1 MMRKACIVVLSVS
14 FLLVSGASVG
24 ADYEARAVINA
35 VDRAVLSGE
44 IAARIDRLPLRPGD
58 AFAKGDLLVALD
70 CALYEAQT
78 AKVSAEVKAA
88 RIKRNN
94 AQDLNALQSIGSL
107 DVALAQSEYA
117 QSLAELRI
125 AKLNTSRCEIRAP
138 WGGRVVS
145 LLVNAHENIRQ
156 QQALIEIVGD
166 RQLEAE
172 VVVPAAWIAWL
183 TPGVPLQLQVDDIAS
198 QVEAS
203 VAAIIPAID
212 TVSQT
217 VLVRVALP
225 VDSNLIPGMS
235 AIARFDVPQA
245 Q

>member
-1 MMRKACIVVLSVS
+1 MMRKACVFALNAS
-14 FLLVSGASVG
+14 FLLASGASFG

-35 VDRAVLSGE
+35 LDRAILSGE
-44 IAARIDRLPLRPGD
+44 IAAKVDRLPLRPGD
-58 AFAKGDLLVALD
+58 AFVKGDLLVALD

-78 AKVSAEVKAA
+78 AKVSAEVKGA

-94 AQDLNALQSIGSL
+94 AQDLNALHSIGAL
-107 DVALAQSEYA
+107 DVALAQSEYS

-125 AKLNTSRCEIRAP
+125 AKLNTERCEIHAP
-138 WGGRVVS
+138 WEGRVVS

-172 VVVPAAWIAWL
+172 VVVPAAWISWL
-183 TPGVPLQLQVDDIAS
+183 TVGMPLQLQVDDVAAE
-198 QVEAS
+198 VEAS
-203 VAAIIPAID
+203 VATIIPAID

>member
-1 MMRKACIVVLSVS
+1 MLKMSVLALSIACVLAPGV
-14 FLLVSGASVG
+14 SVG
-24 ADYEARAVINA
+24 ADYEARAIISA

-44 IAARIDRLPLRPGD
+44 VAANVKRLPLRPGD

-70 CALYEAQT
+70 CRLYEAQT
-78 AKVSAEVKAA
+78 AKVAAEVRAA
-88 RIKRNN
+88 RITRDN
-94 AQDLNALQSIGSL
+94 AKKLMALNSIGEL
-107 DVALAQSEYA
+107 DVAMAQSEYG

-125 AKLNTSRCEIRAP
+125 AKLNTERCNIHAP

-172 VVVPAAWIAWL
+172 VVVPAAWLSWL
-183 TPGVPLQLQVDDIAS
+183 KAGMSMQLFVDDVAV
-198 QVEAS
+198 QVEAT
-203 VAAIIPAID
+203 VAAITPAID

-217 VLVRVALP
+217 VVVRLALP
-225 VDSNLIPGMS
+225 DDSNLIPGMS
-235 AIARFDVPQA
+235 AIARFNPPQA